1 MSTEVKSKTTL
12 YPILFA
18 ISGAHLINDSLQ
30 SVIPAS
36 YPILQ
41 GALDLS
47 YFQLGLITFVLYLT
61 SSVMQPFVGTYADK
75 RPSPFILPL
84 GMALSLVGMLGLA
97 ISPGY
102 IAVLCS
108 VIFVGFASAI
118 FHPEGSRIA
127 YLAAGSRRGLA
138 QSIYQVGGNTGSAM
152 APLMTA
158 LIFFPFGQFGAIWFT
173 LLAGIGI
180 LLQSWIAGWYRK
192 QLLLHPRVPK
202 VKVTGDV
209 DVAHNKKIKNA
220 IGLILFTSFIRS
232 WFGASIG
239 TFFVFFLIEQ
249 FDMSIPHSQLYIFT
263 YMGAGIIGTFF
274 GGPLSDRIGRKNV
287 IVLSLLGSV
296 PFAILL
302 PFANEL
308 WAFPLLFIIGVIN
321 HSSFSVSVVYV
332 QELVPGRV
340 GTVSGLVTGLS
351 FGIGAIGAVVL
362 GAVIDLTSLT
372 IVIVACSY
380 LPLLGVSGF
389 FLPSDKKVRE
399 WALEA
404 ERREGQQA

>member
-1 MSTEVKSKTTL
+1 MSTEFKSKTTL

-18 ISGAHLINDSLQ
+18 ISAAHLINDSLQ
-30 SVIPAS
+30 TVIPAS
-36 YPILQ
+36 YPILRDS
-41 GALDLS
+41 LDLS
-47 YFQLGLITFVLYLT
+47 YTQLGLITFILYLT
-61 SSVMQPFVGTYADK
+61 SSIMQPLVGAYADR
-75 RPSPFILPL
+75 RPSPNILPL
-84 GMALSLVGMLGLA
+84 GMLLSLMGMLGLA
-97 ISPGY
+97 FAPGY
-102 IAVLCS
+102 IAVLGA
-108 VIFVGFASAI
+108 VVFVGLASAI

-138 QSIYQVGGNTGSAM
+138 QAIYQVGGNTGSAM

-180 LLQSWIAGWYRK
+180 VIQSWIAGWYRK
-192 QLLLHPRVPK
+192 QLLLYPRIPK
-202 VKVTGDV
+202 TKVTGEV
-209 DVAHNKKIKNA
+209 DVEHQKKIKSA
-220 IGLILFTSFIRS
+220 IILILFTSFIRS

-239 TFFVFFLIEQ
+239 TYFVFFLMEN
-249 FDMSIPHSQLYIFT
+249 FNMSIPHAQIYIFT

-287 IVLSLLGSV
+287 IVLSLLASV

-302 PFANEL
+302 PFSNEL
-308 WAFPLLFIIGVIN
+308 WAYPLLFIIGVIN

-332 QELVPGRV
+332 QELVPGKV

-372 IVIVACSY
+372 TVIVACSY
-380 LPLLGVSGF
+380 MPLLGVIGF
-389 FLPSDKKVRE
+389 LLPSDKKVRE
-399 WALEA
+399 WA
-404 ERREGQQA
+404 QQAESQEVS

>member
-1 MSTEVKSKTTL
+1 MSTIATDLKSKTTL

-18 ISGAHLINDSLQ
+18 VSAAHLINDSLQ
-30 SVIPAS
+30 TVIPAS
-36 YPILQ
+36 YPIIKDS
-41 GALDLS
+41 LDIS
-47 YFQLGLITFVLYLT
+47 FTQLGLITFVLYLT
-61 SSVMQPFVGTYADK
+61 SSVMQPFVGAYADK

-84 GMALSLVGMLGLA
+84 GMLMSMLGMLGLA
-97 ISPGY
+97 LSPGY
-102 IAVLCS
+102 IAVLGS
-108 VIFVGFASAI
+108 VIFVGLASAI

-127 YLAAGSRRGLA
+127 YLAAGPRRGLA

-180 LLQSWIAGWYRK
+180 GLQSWIAGWYRK
-192 QLLLHPRVPK
+192 QLLLNPRVPK
-202 VKVTGDV
+202 VKVTGNI
-209 DVAHNKKIKNA
+209 DVAHQKKIKSA
-220 IGLILFTSFIRS
+220 IGIILFTSFIRS

-239 TFFVFFLIEQ
+239 TYFVFFLMET
-249 FDMSIPHSQLYIFT
+249 FDMSIPHAQIYIFT

-274 GGPLSDRIGRKNV
+274 GGPLSDKIGRKNV
-287 IVLSLLGSV
+287 ILLSLLASV

-302 PFANEL
+302 PFSNEL
-308 WAFPLLFIIGVIN
+308 WAYPLLFIIGVIN

-332 QELVPGRV
+332 QELVPGKV

-362 GAVIDLTSLT
+362 GAIIDLTSLT
-372 IVIVACSY
+372 TVIIACSY
-380 LPLLGVSGF
+380 LPLLGVTGF
-389 FLPSDKKVRE
+389 LLPSDKKVNE

-404 ERREGQQA
+404 ERREG

>member
-1 MSTEVKSKTTL
+1 MNAELKSKKTL

-30 SVIPAS
+30 TVIPAS
-36 YPILQ
+36 YPILKES
-41 GALDLS
+41 LDIS
-47 YFQLGLITFVLYLT
+47 YFQLGLITFILYLT
-61 SSVMQPFVGTYADK
+61 SSVMQPVVGAYADR
-75 RPSPFILPL
+75 RPSPYILPL
-84 GMALSLVGMLGLA
+84 GMSLSLLGMLGLA
-97 ISPGY
+97 LAPGY
-102 IAVLCS
+102 IAVLGS
-108 VIFVGFASAI
+108 VIFVGLASAI

-192 QLLLHPRVPK
+192 QLLLYPRVPK
-202 VKVTGDV
+202 TKVTGKIDSE
-209 DVAHNKKIKNA
+209 HQKKIRSA

-239 TFFVFFLIEQ
+239 TYFVFFLIEN
-249 FDMSIPHSQLYIFT
+249 FNMSIPHSQIYIFT
-263 YMGAGIIGTFF
+263 YMGAGILGTFF
-274 GGPLSDRIGRKNV
+274 GGPVSDRIGRKNV
-287 IVLSLLGSV
+287 IIFSLLASV

-302 PFANEL
+302 PFSNEF
-308 WAFPLLFIIGVIN
+308 WAYPLLFIIGVIN

-332 QELVPGRV
+332 QELVPGKV

-372 IVIVACSY
+372 AVIIACSY

-389 FLPSDKKVRE
+389 LLPSDKKVQQ
-399 WALEA
+399 WAQEA
-404 ERREGQQA
+404 EAREAQA

>member
-1 MSTEVKSKTTL
+1 MNAEIKGKKPL

-30 SVIPAS
+30 TVIPAS
-36 YPILQ
+36 YPILKES
-41 GALDLS
+41 LHLS
-47 YFQLGLITFVLYLT
+47 YTQLGLITFILYLT
-61 SSVMQPFVGTYADK
+61 SSVMQPVVGAYADR

-84 GMALSLVGMLGLA
+84 GMALSMLGMMGLA
-97 ISPGY
+97 FAPGY
-102 IAVLCS
+102 LAVLGA
-108 VIFVGFASAI
+108 VIFVGLASAI

-127 YLAAGSRRGLA
+127 YMAAGSRRGLA

-180 LLQSWIAGWYRK
+180 VIQSWIAGWYRK

-202 VKVTGDV
+202 VKVTGQIDV
-209 DVAHNKKIKNA
+209 EHQKRIRSA

-239 TFFVFFLIEQ
+239 TFFVFFLIEN
-249 FDMSIPHSQLYIFT
+249 FDMSIPHSQIYIFT

-274 GGPLSDRIGRKNV
+274 GGPVSDRIGRKNV
-287 IVLSLLGSV
+287 IIFSLLASV

-302 PFANEL
+302 PFSNEF
-308 WAFPLLFIIGVIN
+308 WAYPLLFIIGVIN

-332 QELVPGRV
+332 QELVPGKV

-362 GAVIDLTSLT
+362 GAVIDITSLT
-372 IVIVACSY
+372 AVIVACSY

-389 FLPSDKKVRE
+389 LLPSDKKVQQ
-399 WALEA
+399 WALDA
-404 ERREGQQA
+404 ERREA